1 MVDHR
6 PTDNPLSITDN
17 SLPIT
22 GKRGLYLFT
31 HDLRLEDNPA
41 LNHLISQCESLLF
54 VYLIDP
60 KLTESSRHSF
70 PRLGQHR
77 RRFIWQ
83 SLRDLHQ
90 HLQRFGHQLHLIQGK
105 PEKTLLALLEKHR
118 INLIA
123 GSFNSGLNETRF
135 WQALQDQTVCQVITL
150 HQNALFTP
158 EHLPVAVDKIPKQFT
173 PFRKLADELIMP
185 EPVKLNPLLA
195 QRKPMPEVETGVE
208 PETASQWPE
217 SPPLLSDSQTEHQP
231 APQLDRSSYEL
242 PISGGSEVAWN
253 HLDHFIW
260 KSRAIDHYK
269 QTRNTLDIV
278 QQPDHVSLLSG
289 WLAQGCL
296 SARQVW
302 REISQY
308 EQQFGNNESSYWLK
322 FELLW
327 REFFYWNAHRLGVD
341 LYCFAGE
348 RGKKPLTSFYAQ
360 RFKSWCEGNTA
371 YPLVNACMKQL
382 KATGM
387 LSNRGRQIV
396 ASALVNELQLD
407 WRYGAAWFEHQLID
421 YDPGSNY
428 GNWQYIAGVGADPRG
443 GRHFNLEKQ
452 ASEFD
457 PQGDFI
463 RRWAGDD
470 SGANTVTDAVGI
482 DDWPLYPQD

>member
-1 MVDHR
+1 MVGPKQTHE
-6 PTDNPLSITDN
+6 PKQPS
-17 SLPIT
+17 
-22 GKRGLYLFT
+22 KRGLYLFG

-41 LNHLISQCESLLF
+41 LNHLISQCDDVLF
-54 VYLIDP
+54 VYLLNP
-60 KLTESSRHSF
+60 ELTKASHHGF
-70 PRLGQHR
+70 PRLGEHR
-77 RRFIWQ
+77 WQFIWQ
-83 SLRDLHQ
+83 SLRDLNQ
-90 HLQRFGHQLHLIQGK
+90 HLQRFGHQLHLMQGE
-105 PEKTLLALLEKHR
+105 PEKTIPTLIEKHR
-118 INLIA
+118 LDLIA

-135 WQALQDQTVCQVITL
+135 WQALQDQTDCHVITL

-158 EHLPVAVDKIPKQFT
+158 EHLAVDKIPKQFT
-173 PFRKLADELIMP
+173 PFRKLAEELTMP

-195 QRKPMPEVETGVE
+195 QRKPIPEVRAN
-208 PETASQWPE
+208 PETANPWPE
-217 SPPLLSDSQTEHQP
+217 TPPLLSDYQPDHQSKH
-231 APQLDRSSYEL
+231 LSDNSSYEL
-242 PISGGSEVAWN
+242 PISGGSEAAWN

-296 SARQVW
+296 SGRQVW
-302 REISQY
+302 REITSY
-308 EQQFGNNESSYWLK
+308 EQQFGANESTYWLK

-327 REFFYWNAHRLGVD
+327 REFFYWNAHRLQAD
-341 LYCFAGE
+341 LYRFGGE
-348 RGKKPLTSFYAQ
+348 RRKKPLTSFYPQ
-360 RFKSWCEGNTA
+360 RFKSWCEGSTA
-371 YPLVNACMKQL
+371 FPIVNACMKQL

-407 WRYGAAWFEHQLID
+407 WRYGAAWFEHQLVD

-452 ASEFD
+452 SAEFD
-457 PQGDFI
+457 PEGDFI
-463 RRWAGDD
+463 HRWQGKETAF
-470 SGANTVTDAVGI
+470 SDAVGI
-482 DDWPLYPQD
+482 DDWPIRP

>member
-1 MVDHR
+1 MVGHHSSGNPD
-6 PTDNPLSITDN
+6 PTTDN

-22 GKRGLYLFT
+22 HKRGLYLFT

-54 VYLIDP
+54 VYLVDP
-60 KLTESSRHSF
+60 KLTESSHHGFS
-70 PRLGQHR
+70 RLGQHR
-77 RRFIWQ
+77 WRFIWQ

-90 HLQRFGHQLHLIQGK
+90 HLERFGHQLHLILGE
-105 PEKTLLALLEKHR
+105 PEKTLPALIEKHR
-118 INLIA
+118 IDLIA

-135 WQALQDQTVCQVITL
+135 WQALQDQTDCQVITL

-173 PFRKLADELIMP
+173 PFRKLAEELAMP
-185 EPVKLNPLLA
+185 EPVKLNQLLA
-195 QRKPMPEVETGVE
+195 QRKPIPEVETGVE
-208 PETASQWPE
+208 TGPETASQWPE
-217 SPPLLSDSQTEHQP
+217 SPPLLSDSQSDHQSELSDNP
-231 APQLDRSSYEL
+231 PYEL
-242 PISGGSEVAWN
+242 PISGGSEAAWN

-269 QTRNTLDIV
+269 QTRNTLDVV

-302 REISQY
+302 REIGLY
-308 EQQFGNNESSYWLK
+308 EQQFGDNESSYWLK

-327 REFFYWNAHRLGVD
+327 REFFYWNAHRLGAD

-360 RFKSWCEGNTA
+360 RFKSWCEGCTTH
-371 YPLVNACMKQL
+371 PLVNACMKQL
-382 KATGM
+382 KTTGM

-457 PQGDFI
+457 PKGDFVH
-463 RRWAGDD
+463 RWKGKQYSIGD
-470 SGANTVTDAVGI
+470 TLGI
-482 DDWPLYPQD
+482 DDWPLAPSK